1 MRTASGLIGLALLLG
16 LAGCQ
21 GSDQAST
28 VEDTTT
34 APQVTTTAVTAPAPV
49 EPPLSAE
56 EKILRWIRACEVR
69 MLLLTHEN
77 VVWAKFKGGGLVRLR
92 LDEDG
97 EARVSEAA
105 FAQDCGKRITVGIE

>member
-28 VEDTTT
+28 VEDTTR
-34 APQVTTTAVTAPAPV
+34 APHVTTSTVTATTPD
-49 EPPLSAE
+49 EPPLSPE
-56 EKILRWIRACEVR
+56 DKVVGWIRACDVR
-69 MLLLTHEN
+69 MILLTHEN
-77 VVWAKFKGGGLVRLR
+77 VVWVKFRGGGLVRLR

-105 FAQDCGKRITVGIE
+105 FAQECEKRITVGIE